1 MDDDTASC
9 FIAGRDQNVEPLL
22 HTSTEPSPFLDPSS
36 INIISSASNL
46 PSLGGFSSYS
56 QPSALQEDDILQV
69 PTISYP
75 STAANSDSSGSN
87 TVVKCI
93 IVCVPISAYQNF
105 ITNNDW
111 FVLHRLYSIIFG
123 DGKLYELLSNFN

>member
-9 FIAGRDQNVEPLL
+9 FIAGRDQNIEPLL
-22 HTSTEPSPFLDPSS
+22 HASTEPSSFLNPSS
-36 INIISSASNL
+36 IISSASNL
-46 PSLGGFSSYS
+46 PSLAMGGYSSYS
-56 QPSALQEDDILQV
+56 QSSALQEDDILQV

-87 TVVKCI
+87 TVVRCI

-105 ITNNDW
+105 ITGNDW
-111 FVLHRLYSIIFG
+111 H
-123 DGKLYELLSNFN
+123 

>member
-1 MDDDTASC
+1 MEDDTASC

-22 HTSTEPSPFLDPSS
+22 HASTEPSPFLNPSS
-36 INIISSASNL
+36 IISSASNL
-46 PSLGGFSSYS
+46 PSLGGYSSYS

-87 TVVKCI
+87 NTSTVVRCI

-105 ITNNDW
+105 ITGNDW
-111 FVLHRLYSIIFG
+111 H
-123 DGKLYELLSNFN
+123 